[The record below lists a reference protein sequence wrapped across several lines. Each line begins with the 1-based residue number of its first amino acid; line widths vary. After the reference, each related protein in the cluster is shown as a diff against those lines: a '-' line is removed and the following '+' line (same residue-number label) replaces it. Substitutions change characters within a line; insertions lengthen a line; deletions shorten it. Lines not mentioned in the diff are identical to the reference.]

1 VEVPEAEATVVAAPA
16 ESIDRLVG
24 VLLDNA
30 CRHAP
35 AGGAVVVAV
44 AVERDRVRL
53 SVRDSG
59 PGIRDEERTRI
70 FGRFHRST
78 EGGGVAGLGLA
89 IGDAIVRQTS
99 GHWQVGGRR
108 RAGPAS
114 RCCGRVACGERQ
126 ADAAPSR
133 RHAPAQT
140 GGEALVGCPASPR
153 HEPLPGTAAVGDMAA
168 RRDPGTVP
176 GAAGRAGRG
185 EERGRQAA
193 GADCPAS

>member
-1 VEVPEAEATVVAAPA
+1 VGGPAPPPAARFGAVATARGQRLTVEVPEAEAAVVAAPA

-78 EGGGVAGLGLA
+78 EGGGAAGLGLA

-99 GHWQVGGRR
+99 GHWQVG
-108 RAGPAS
+108 RALEGGACLSVVWS
-114 RCCGRVACGERQ
+114 RGLR
-126 ADAAPSR
+126 
-133 RHAPAQT
+133 
-140 GGEALVGCPASPR
+140 
-153 HEPLPGTAAVGDMAA
+153 
-168 RRDPGTVP
+168 
-176 GAAGRAGRG
+176 GAAG
-185 EERGRQAA
+185 
-193 GADCPAS
+193 